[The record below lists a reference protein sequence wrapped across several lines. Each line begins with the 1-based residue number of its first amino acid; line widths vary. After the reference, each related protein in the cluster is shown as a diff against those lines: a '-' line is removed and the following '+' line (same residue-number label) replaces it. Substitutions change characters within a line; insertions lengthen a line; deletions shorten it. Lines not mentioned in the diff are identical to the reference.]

1 MKLHQNPINHPT
13 SQTNTKHIKTHVHV
27 HTHTHIHP
35 PPYAYACMHAHIHT
49 CTHFS
54 HIKRTAS
61 NELQLTFLASLYSRM
76 SWWRVSQFGT
86 QPINPLFGDSGMTEY
101 RWMDKSFSWV
111 SLEFS
116 SRVFT
121 KPKSCKTKNVQ
132 KSKKTNT
139 NIYMDYRNKICFI
152 ILETWTYL
160 HYTFILA

>member
-1 MKLHQNPINHPT
+1 MKLCEKPHKPSNITH
-13 SQTNTKHIKTHVHV
+13 KHKTHKDASACS
-27 HTHTHIHP
+27 HTHAYP
-35 PPYAYACMHAHIHT
+35 PTPTCICVHA

-54 HIKRTAS
+54 HIRRTAS

-76 SWWRVSQFGT
+76 RWWRVSQFGT
-86 QPINPLFGDSGMTEY
+86 QPINPLFGDSGMTAY
-101 RWMDKSFSWV
+101 RWMVKSFSWV

-139 NIYMDYRNKICFI
+139 NIYMHYRNKICFI